1 MNAEQ
6 FGEQF
11 GERGDRL
18 WAAILRLPK
27 YERLVLA
34 LVYFE
39 DLSEAEAGKI
49 LELDL
54 ATVQLLRER
63 AIRRLRES
71 LK

>member
-1 MNAEQ
+1 VDAEQ
-6 FGEQF
+6 FGPK
-11 GERGDRL
+11 GDRL
-18 WAAILRLPK
+18 RAAILRLPK
-27 YERLVLA
+27 YERLVLTLA
-34 LVYFE
+34 YFE
-39 DLSEAEAGKI
+39 DLTDPQVAQV